1 MIMQDKKEI
10 LKKIFP
16 NFSEDLI
23 KALAQNGTI
32 VNVYEGQNIISRGDI
47 IKNIPIVLEGTSKIV
62 RTEPSGE
69 EHILFYLKDGEACTA
84 AFSICN
90 NEKQSEVDYIAET
103 NSSVLMFPIRLMN
116 ILTNNYPE
124 WRYYVCQNYN
134 KRMKEFLK
142 TLDDIAF
149 KKMDQ
154 RIYNYLKEKAKVLN
168 TKDLHITHQEISND
182 LATSRV
188 VVSRLLKQMENEGLL
203 TLHRN
208 KIILK

>member
-1 MIMQDKKEI
+1 MEDRKQLIKNTFD
-10 LKKIFP
+10 KIF
-16 NFSEDLI
+16 SDELI
-23 KALAQNGTI
+23 ETLAQNGT
-32 VNVYEGQNIISRGDI
+32 VLNVYEGQHIISRGDI

-90 NEKQSEVDYIAET
+90 NEKKSEVDYIAET
-103 NSSVLMFPIRLMN
+103 NSKVLMFPIRLMD
-116 ILTNNYPE
+116 ILTNNYPD
-124 WRYYVCQNYN
+124 WRYYVCKNYN
-134 KRMKEFLK
+134 RRMKEFLR
-142 TLDDIAF
+142 TLDEIAF

-154 RIYNYLKEKAKVLN
+154 RIYNYLKEKAHVLDS
-168 TKDLHITHQEISND
+168 KELHITHQEIAND

-188 VVSRLLKQMENEGLL
+188 VVSRLLKQMEKDGLL

-208 KIILK
+208 RIILK